1 GPMAGQARAEPPP
14 ACPAGAPVVRLAVV
28 DPEPVES
35 GALSVDELHRETG
48 QPRSATMHHLGL
60 TTSRVEWRS
69 EVETSYRSSESGVCA
84 RPAVVTLNLVQTE
97 HLVRVAR
104 EIPADGCL
112 WREVL
117 AHERRHVA
125 VNRQTLRQAGARA
138 QAAAVAWGA
147 RAEGHG
153 ATLDEAMGQLQ
164 QGLRRA
170 LEPALAAMRAA
181 REAAH
186 REIDTQAEYRRL
198 SRICLEDQRVL
209 RGPLRPPMVSQVPG
223 VSQPP
228 GVPQVP
234 GMPQVPGV
242 SRPPTP

>member
-1 GPMAGQARAEPPP
+1 MPQ
-14 ACPAGAPVVRLAVV
+14 VRLEVL
-28 DPEPVES
+28 DPAPVES

-48 QPRSATMHHLGL
+48 QPRSATLHHLGL
-60 TTSRVEWRS
+60 TTSRVEWQS
-69 EVETSYRSSESGVCA
+69 EIETRYRSTEGGVCA

-97 HLVRVAR
+97 HLVRIAR
-104 EIPADGCL
+104 EIPAGGCL

-138 QAAAVAWGA
+138 RTAAIAWGA
-147 RAEGHG
+147 RAEGRG

-170 LEPALAAMRAA
+170 IEPALAAMRAA

-186 REIDTQAEYRRL
+186 REIDSEAEYRRL

-209 RGPLRPPMVSQVPG
+209 RGPLRPPV
-223 VSQPP
+223 
-228 GVPQVP
+228 
-234 GMPQVPGV
+234 V
-242 SRPPTP
+242 SRAPAP